1 MSILI
6 IFLLINIDLSK
17 FFELLLLRRYHWMVV
32 VINLRNN
39 TVYSVDSMSL
49 GVREDVK
56 NIVNT

>member
-32 VINLRNN
+32 VINLQNN